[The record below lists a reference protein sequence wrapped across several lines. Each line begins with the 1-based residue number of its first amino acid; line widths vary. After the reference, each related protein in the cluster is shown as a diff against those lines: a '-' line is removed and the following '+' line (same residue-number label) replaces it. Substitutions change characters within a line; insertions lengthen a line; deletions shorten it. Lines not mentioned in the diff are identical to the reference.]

1 MTLACKQ
8 VRTCNKGVFDERY
21 LTMDVAARIQSSF
34 SRQGLMKTL
43 GATLSMTSPGSVEIV
58 LHPSLAMSQQ
68 HGFVHA
74 GALSA
79 IADTAAGYAALSLM
93 PAGMGVLTT
102 EFKIN
107 LVAPAVGERII
118 ARGRVIKS
126 GRTLTL
132 TQSDI
137 FAESGG
143 HEKLIAL
150 MTATMMSIEGR
161 EGIAD

>member
-1 MTLACKQ
+1 MTRDAESAEGQ
-8 VRTCNKGVFDERY
+8 ERI
-21 LTMDVAARIQSSF
+21 RSSF
-34 SRQGLMKTL
+34 AKQGLMRTL
-43 GATLSMTSPGSVEIV
+43 GATLGKVSPGSVEIAIR
-58 LHPSLAMSQQ
+58 PTPAISQQ

-93 PAGMGVLTT
+93 PAGKGVLTT

-107 LVAPAVGERII
+107 LVAPAVGERIL
-118 ARGRVIKS
+118 ARGKVVKA

-132 TQSDI
+132 AQTEV

-143 HEKLIAL
+143 QEKLVALLTATL
-150 MTATMMSIEGR
+150 MTIEGR
-161 EGIAD
+161 DGIND